1 MVGNLVHTLQMP
13 SGNIMSYV
21 KTIDFFSIS
30 LEFNIHR
37 SKIMIRECRAFS
49 GQRRKYALQ
58 VDKLTWQLPVF
69 SRTDHTICLRST
81 QLCIRTT
88 CYAIH
93 KIWYYTRQDF
103 FKLGDVYFTRL
114 RLKFKAVSWNFW
126 IYAMGN
132 IQEVMH
138 NFSSSQAHV
147 PSNTLWHTCSRRRKF
162 HSW

>member
-58 VDKLTWQLPVF
+58 VDKLT
-69 SRTDHTICLRST
+69 
-81 QLCIRTT
+81 
-88 CYAIH
+88 
-93 KIWYYTRQDF
+93 
-103 FKLGDVYFTRL
+103 
-114 RLKFKAVSWNFW
+114 
-126 IYAMGN
+126 
-132 IQEVMH
+132 
-138 NFSSSQAHV
+138 
-147 PSNTLWHTCSRRRKF
+147 
-162 HSW
+162 